1 MKYILVIVAG
11 LTLAQFFIPADG
23 RSTGALI
30 YSTIPRKRLSSCQTS
45 TELELEC
52 Q

>member
-1 MKYILVIVAG
+1 MDERKAMKYILVIVAG

-30 YSTIPRKRLSSCQTS
+30 YSTIPETAVILSDKH
-45 TELELEC
+45 
-52 Q
+52 